1 MSDDLPL
8 VSVIIPVLNGEA
20 YLDEALASIR
30 GQAGGRTEVI
40 VVDDGS
46 TDGTA
51 DVVRARHGDM
61 HYHYQENAGIGAA
74 RNAGLRLAR
83 GAFIA
88 FLDADDYWLPG
99 KLDRQL
105 AVFRDQ
111 PETVAVFGHIRQFHS
126 PELSAEAR
134 ARILCPEAPMPAE
147 LPSTM
152 LCRRAVFDR
161 VGPFETRWK
170 VGQDASWIMRARECG
185 LRVVM
190 LPDVVYM
197 RRLHANNNCNTRS
210 EYFGDRLRIIKAMLD
225 RRRIRGVP
233 GGGQT
238 G

>member
-1 MSDDLPL
+1 MSNHPPL
-8 VSVIIPVLNGEA
+8 VSVIVPVFNGEA
-20 YLDEALASIR
+20 YLDEALASLP

-51 DVVRARHGDM
+51 DVVRTRHGDL
-61 HYHYQENAGIGAA
+61 HYHYQENAGVGAA
-74 RNAGLRLAR
+74 RNAGLRRAR

-99 KLDRQL
+99 KLERQL

-111 PETVAVFGHIRQFHS
+111 PETDAVFSHIRHFHS
-126 PELSAEAR
+126 PELSPEAR
-134 ARILCPEAPMPAE
+134 ARILSPEAPMPGE

-152 LCRRAVFDR
+152 LCRREVFDR

-170 VGQDASWIMRARECG
+170 LGQDVSWIMRARECG
-185 LRVVM
+185 LRAVM
-190 LPDVVYM
+190 LPDVLYM
-197 RRLHANNNCNTRS
+197 RRVHANNNGSTRS
-210 EYFGDRLRIIKAMLD
+210 KHSGDRLRIIKAMLD
-225 RRRIRGVP
+225 RRRIGCVP
-233 GGGQT
+233 AGGQS

>member
-1 MSDDLPL
+1 MGDGLPL

-30 GQAGGRTEVI
+30 GQASGRTEVI

-51 DVVRARHGDM
+51 DVVRTRHGDVR
-61 HYHYQENAGIGAA
+61 YYYQENAGVGAA
-74 RNAGLRLAR
+74 RNAGLRQAR

-111 PETVAVFGHIRQFHS
+111 PETDAVFGHIRQFHS
-126 PELSAEAR
+126 PELSAEAC
-134 ARILCPEAPMPAE
+134 ARLLSADAPIPAE

-161 VGPFETRWK
+161 VGLFETRWK
-170 VGQDASWIMRARECG
+170 LGQDVSWIMRARECG

-190 LPDVVYM
+190 LPDVLYM
-197 RRLHANNNCNTRS
+197 RRLHASNNGSTRNNYS
-210 EYFGDRLRIIKAMLD
+210 GDRLRIIKAMLD

-233 GGGQT
+233 SGGRAG
-238 G
+238 

>member
-20 YLDEALASIR
+20 YLDEALASVR

-51 DVVRARHGDM
+51 DVVRARHGDVR
-61 HYHYQENAGIGAA
+61 YHYQENAGVGAA

-83 GAFIA
+83 GEFIA

-105 AVFRDQ
+105 AVFRDR
-111 PETVAVFGHIRQFHS
+111 PETDAVFGHIRQFHS
-126 PELSAEAR
+126 PDLPAEAR
-134 ARILCPEAPMPAE
+134 ARILCPEAPMPGE
-147 LPSTM
+147 LPSTV
-152 LCRRAVFDR
+152 LCRRAVLDR
-161 VGPFETRWK
+161 VGPFETQWK
-170 VGQDASWIMRARECG
+170 IGQDVSWIMRARECG
-185 LRVVM
+185 LRMVM

-197 RRLHANNNCNTRS
+197 RRLHANNSGIIRR
-210 EYFGDRLRIIKAMLD
+210 EHFGDRLRIIKAMLD
-225 RRRIRGVP
+225 RRRIGAVP
-233 GGGQT
+233 GGSQAG
-238 G
+238 